1 MIIRSR
7 NKAVLRRS
15 ASRLARLTFNGIQA
29 KARFCLGMP
38 QFARAEPRAVA
49 ASLSTSRQT
58 IHWIVWLGRVPLK
71 RLACVSGSCFATH
84 SRSRSLSRAFLGQF
98 NANNIKAFQLKE
110 IISNSNIPFLVD
122 IQEFDNLPKSFQ
134 EEILKNYIV
143 IYDRQ
148 P

>member
-1 MIIRSR
+1 MSNLFI
-7 NKAVLRRS
+7 KPQYLKM
-15 ASRLARLTFNGIQA
+15 LTDIFDEY
-29 KARFCLGMP
+29 CP
-38 QFARAEPRAVA
+38 RAEIWAYG
-49 ASLSTSRQT
+49 SRINGQA
-58 IHWIVWLGRVPLK
+58 HD
-71 RLACVSGSCFATH
+71 GSDLDLVVKT
-84 SRSRSLSRAFLGQF
+84 F

-143 IYDRQ
+143 IYNRQ

>member
-1 MIIRSR
+1 MSNLFI
-7 NKAVLRRS
+7 KPQYLKM
-15 ASRLARLTFNGIQA
+15 LTDIFDEY
-29 KARFCLGMP
+29 CP
-38 QFARAEPRAVA
+38 RAEIWAYGSRINGQAHDGSDLDLAVK
-49 ASLSTSRQT
+49 T
-58 IHWIVWLGRVPLK
+58 
-71 RLACVSGSCFATH
+71 
-84 SRSRSLSRAFLGQF
+84 F

>member
-1 MIIRSR
+1 MSNLFI
-7 NKAVLRRS
+7 KPQYLKM
-15 ASRLARLTFNGIQA
+15 LTDIFDEY
-29 KARFCLGMP
+29 CP
-38 QFARAEPRAVA
+38 RAEIWAYG
-49 ASLSTSRQT
+49 SRINGQA
-58 IHWIVWLGRVPLK
+58 HD
-71 RLACVSGSCFATH
+71 GSDLDLVVKT
-84 SRSRSLSRAFLGQF
+84 F

-122 IQEFDNLPKSFQ
+122 IQEFDNLLKSFQ